1 MAVAAL
7 GRASL
12 RLVAGASLATRERH
26 EPSSV
31 CDMIRRKRLR
41 RTRAGGFRLDLPP
54 EERRCF
60 ARSCRRC
67 ATCSRRRSTTAVAG
81 VSTPPRSPTTP
92 RRRRSTSA
100 SCRRSWSPR
109 VAAVEAVE
117 ASLDA
122 KELDEAQAVA
132 WMTSVNTVR
141 LVLGTMLDVSE
152 ELEIEG
158 VPDDDPDIHSY
169 ALYAYLSLLL
179 EELTDV
185 VNR

>member
-1 MAVAAL
+1 VHAV
-7 GRASL
+7 
-12 RLVAGASLATRERH
+12 
-26 EPSSV
+26 
-31 CDMIRRKRLR
+31 IRRRRLR
-41 RTRAGGFRLDLPP
+41 RTRAGGFKLDLPP
-54 EERRCF
+54 EERQLLRTLLPQVRELM
-60 ARSCRRC
+60 A
-67 ATCSRRRSTTAVAG
+67 A
-81 VSTPPRSPTTP
+81 PPDD
-92 RRRRSTSA
+92 
-100 SCRRSWSPR
+100 PR
-109 VAAVEAVE
+109 VRRLYPTAFPDDPEKEAEYQRFMQEELVASRIAAVEAVE

-179 EELTDV
+179 EELTEA